1 MGARRKARIFALNA
15 IYLHDICGFP
25 VEESIKIISNH
36 HKLNPSTRHFAKI
49 LIEGVKN
56 NRKEIDDAI
65 SKTIKHWELKRLSAI
80 DRNIIRLAT
89 FELMAMPETPT
100 KVIINEA
107 IEIAK
112 HYSTEDSGKF
122 VNGVLDKIKETY
134 RSKEVKN
141 KWSKT

>member
-1 MGARRKARIFALNA
+1 MGARRKARIFALNV
-15 IYLHDICGFP
+15 IYLHDICDIP
-25 VEESIKIISNH
+25 IEESIKIVSNH
-36 HKLNPSTRHFAKI
+36 HKLNSSTHRFAKT

-56 NRKEIDDAI
+56 NKKEIDDII
-65 SKTIKHWELKRLSAI
+65 SKTVKHWELKRLSAI

-112 HYSTEDSGKF
+112 NYSTQDSGKF
-122 VNGVLDKIKETY
+122 VNGILDKIKEKY
-134 RSKEVKN
+134 RFE
-141 KWSKT
+141 